1 MIASNN
7 MIDSFL
13 DHLTTLFHTAIF
25 PGDPPITLWVIIKL
39 ILFLCFVIVLTRIL
53 RNFLK
58 NKLLLTLK
66 LDIGNRE
73 AISTILSYSLGTL
86 FFIGFVQSI
95 GFKIQSL
102 LFLIGS
108 LGFGIGFAL
117 QDVIR
122 NFISGLTVLIEQK
135 IKVED
140 FIEFDGIKGYVK
152 EISLRATVLR
162 TRSGGDVIV
171 PNNQLVESKVI
182 NWNYSD
188 AIARIDLPIMV
199 ERGSDPVLVTEALL
213 NAAYL
218 ENNILHEPAPQV
230 LFTSFGEQ
238 GLQFELRVWING
250 FDRESGIKSSLHYL
264 IDYLFRQND
273 IEIPAPP
280 NIFSLQDLAELTTMV
295 HNTSVTATLESTLAA
310 KANSKSRAV
319 RDLLKE
325 VIYFANLTDIE
336 LRQLIEV
343 GYRKRLYPE
352 QVLFKEGDRGDAFYI
367 VLSGSVD
374 VVAQK
379 INKHLATLKEGSFFG
394 ELSLMLGIPRTATV
408 IAKEETLLFTISD
421 KRFKKLLKENP
432 QLAEVIVQELARHQ
446 QELSE
451 RRQQLKDMGLETD
464 SEEDKNLVNW
474 VRRRLTVLFN
484 L

>member
-1 MIASNN
+1 MINSLIVNLSK
-7 MIDSFL
+7 I
-13 DHLTTLFHTAIF
+13 FHTQIF

-39 ILFLCFVIVLTRIL
+39 ILLFCVVILLVRIL

-58 NKLLLTLK
+58 NKLLLTFK

-73 AISTILSYSLGTL
+73 AISTMLSYSLGTL

-95 GFKIQSL
+95 GFNIQSL

-140 FIEFDGIKGYVK
+140 YIEFDGLTGYVK
-152 EISLRATVLR
+152 AISLRATVIR

-171 PNNQLVESKVI
+171 PNNKLVESKVLS
-182 NWNYSD
+182 WSYGD
-188 AIARIDLPIMV
+188 AIGRIDLPV
-199 ERGSDPVLVTEALL
+199 VVVYGSDPVLVTEVLL

-230 LFTSFGEQ
+230 LLMGFGEN

-250 FDRESGIKSSLHYL
+250 VDRESMIRSSLNYW
-264 IDYLFRQND
+264 IDHLFRQNH
-273 IEIPAPP
+273 IQ
-280 NIFSLQDLAELTTMV
+280 FSFPQLGLWLKNPEALRAILNPTADQAIKP
-295 HNTSVTATLESTLAA
+295 TS
-310 KANSKSRAV
+310 ANVEMPVGKKVSAI
-319 RDLLKE
+319 RDLLKQ
-325 VIYFANLTDIE
+325 VVYFENLTDIE
-336 LRQLIEV
+336 LRQFIEI
-343 GYRKRLYPE
+343 GYRKRLHGE
-352 QVLFKEGDRGDAFYI
+352 QILFQEGDRGDAFYI
-367 VLSGSVD
+367 ILSGSVD

-379 INKHLATLKEGSFFG
+379 INKHLATLGEGSFFG

-421 KRFKKLLKENP
+421 KRFKRLLRENP
-432 QLAEVIVQELARHQ
+432 EIAEVIVQELGKHQ

-451 RRQQLKDMGLETD
+451 RRQQLQEMGLEEDT
-464 SEEDKNLVNW
+464 EQDKNLVNW